1 MESEVMEIVNEY
13 LNIFF
18 KLIVPWLGDQLMI
31 LLQSWPF
38 VILFVFLCLRK
49 PLILVISG
57 IRELQI
63 GGTHII
69 TQNINK
75 SKIPLPPISDATLK
89 NLSEKQ
95 ENGINNTQ
103 NINKNKIPLPPI
115 SDATLKNLSEKQE
128 NEINK
133 MLSQN
138 PQFDKEQMLMRK
150 LALYLLAIDFDRTY
164 ICIFRSQLEFL
175 IDIYS
180 RFTTQ
185 HQKQLNKDVSLAY
198 YKHARCLYPKEYA
211 NFSFEIWFNFL
222 VNAELIKERAGFIYG
237 TDKGASFV
245 KYIIE
250 QRYNIREKI
259 F

>member
-57 IRELQI
+57 IRELKI
-63 GGTHII
+63 AGAHII

-75 SKIPLPPISDATLK
+75 SKIPLPPI
-89 NLSEKQ
+89 
-95 ENGINNTQ
+95 
-103 NINKNKIPLPPI
+103 P
-115 SDATLKNLSEKQE
+115 DATLKNLSEKQE

-138 PQFDKEQMLMRK
+138 PQFDKEQILIRK

-164 ICIFRSQLEFL
+164 IYIFRSQLEFL

-185 HQKQLNKDVSLAY
+185 HQKRLNKGVSLAY

-211 NFSFEIWFNFL
+211 NFSFKIWFDFL
-222 VNAELIKERAGFIYG
+222 VNAELIKERAGFICG
-237 TDKGASFV
+237 TDKGANFV